1 MQISV
6 LSCIFNGFRA
16 SLVFW
21 FFGLIRHRGRGDMTA
36 AAWPGLPP
44 KYPTHGKRAF
54 FKNFAKIKKDIPAL
68 F

>member
-21 FFGLIRHRGRGDMTA
+21 FFGLIRRRGRGICQRQRG
-36 AAWPGLPP
+36 PGYLRN
-44 KYPTHGKRAF
+44 TRHMGKEPF
-54 FKNFAKIKKDIPAL
+54 SKISQK
-68 F
+68 